1 METEKLGAAH
11 PAFLFFKKIFWIV
24 AMATDKNYILCYT
37 E

>member
-11 PAFLFFKKIFWIV
+11 PAFRFFQKNFRIV
-24 AMATDKNYILCYT
+24 AMATDKKYILCYT